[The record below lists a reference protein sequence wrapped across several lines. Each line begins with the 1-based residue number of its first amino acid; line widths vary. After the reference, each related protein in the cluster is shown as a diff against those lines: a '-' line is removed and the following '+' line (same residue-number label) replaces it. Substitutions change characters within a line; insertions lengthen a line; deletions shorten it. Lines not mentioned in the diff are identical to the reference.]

1 MRKLNVEDSFAFSEI
16 LDKMGIQDDLNDLI
30 DKAKAMGKDGQAWLG
45 GQMTMLLIK
54 KIYKAKEEVLDLL
67 ASLFEKDVKE
77 VRKLEIKELGSMI
90 MELIKNEDFGS
101 FFQSVEV
108 DEKK

>member
-16 LDKMGIQDDLNDLI
+16 LDKMGIQDDLNTML
-30 DKAKAMGKDGQAWLG
+30 DKAKLMGKDGQAWLG
-45 GQMTMLLIK
+45 GQMALLLIK
-54 KIYKAKEEVLDLL
+54 KIYRAKDEVLALL

-77 VRKLEIKELGSMI
+77 ISKLEIKNIGSMI
-90 MELIKNEDFGS
+90 TELIKNEDFAS
-101 FFQSVEV
+101 FFPSVEV